1 MITLFVNSFKP
12 SYTNIAF
19 KRNFSKILQNR
30 RLTGKEFNKLTTG
43 SIHLKVLNED
53 LCQRG
58 FQYKLG
64 ENVMDD
70 ISLFNGDICS
80 DGLHFT
86 NTSYVKYFLDFGS
99 RVHKVRIPDDAEV
112 YCFNSKCKSTKLTI
126 EKELYDNYTYDFN
139 IFSQDLIN
147 IFPELEHLHLS
158 LIISEILNKKKL
170 SFYPTIIQMKKGNNS
185 LSIQ

>member
-30 RLTGKEFNKLTTG
+30 RLTGEEFNKLTTG

-70 ISLFNGDICS
+70 VSLFNDDKCS
-80 DGLHFT
+80 EGLHFT
-86 NTSYVKYFLDFGS
+86 DTDYVNYFLDFGS

-112 YCFNSKCKSTKLTI
+112 YCFNSKCKSTKLII
-126 EKELYDNYTYDFN
+126 EKEVYDNYTNDFN
-139 IFSQDLIN
+139 IFTEDFFK
-147 IFPELEHLHLS
+147 IFHELEHLHFS
-158 LIISEILNKKKL
+158 PIISEILNRKRM
-170 SFYPTIIQMKKGNNS
+170 SFNSAFVQIKQQNNLFIQ
-185 LSIQ
+185 